1 MTWSSSIFELMLTA
15 FEQNS
20 SPTNRFLRH
29 LTLPIN
35 ITHLVVNIC
44 MLYTEKWSTFH
55 IGPNSK
61 HILSS
66 FNSHFMC
73 SVMNALWNIVH
84 CFVFSERKNSIFTCI
99 MLQRLFYRLKVVLST
114 LYTKFKKKGTDDI
127 TFGTPLV
134 SKGWCNDAKVFI
146 KNTRDRGMQSW
157 HRLNHWQ
164 KF

>member
-1 MTWSSSIFELMLTA
+1 MIFFLSCFSSLLMRDDLV
-15 FEQNS
+15 EQHLWADADRFWTKQFTYKYICETLD
-20 SPTNRFLRH
+20 SPYKYHTPRGEY
-29 LTLPIN
+29 
-35 ITHLVVNIC
+35 
-44 MLYTEKWSTFH
+44 LYALYREM
-55 IGPNSK
+55 IDLALGPNSK

-84 CFVFSERKNSIFTCI
+84 CIVVSERKNSIFTCI

-134 SKGWCNDAKVFI
+134 YINRKLTLEYLKS
-146 KNTRDRGMQSW
+146 S
-157 HRLNHWQ
+157 RL
-164 KF
+164 